1 MIENWPI
8 LSILILLPIFGAF
21 LVLLIPY
28 NLDQEGKIL
37 KNSITNIKLVS
48 LWTSIMTFLMTLLL
62 SLKFNYNE
70 KQYQFLEFSEWVPS
84 LGIVYRS

>member
-8 LSILILLPIFGAF
+8 LSILIFLPIFGAF

-28 NLDQEGKIL
+28 KKDQEGKIL

-62 SLKFNYNE
+62 SLKFKYSGRQQE
-70 KQYQFLEFSEWVPS
+70 GKSSKLQQ
-84 LGIVYRS
+84 

>member
-8 LSILILLPIFGAF
+8 LSILIFLPIFGAF
-21 LVLLIPY
+21 LILLIP
-28 NLDQEGKIL
+28 NKINQEGEIL

-62 SLKFNYNE
+62 SLKFNYTE
-70 KQYQFLEFSEWVPS
+70 
-84 LGIVYRS
+84 

>member
-8 LSILILLPIFGAF
+8 LSILIFLPIFGAF
-21 LVLLIPY
+21 LVLLIP
-28 NLDQEGKIL
+28 NKTNQEGTIL

-62 SLKFNYNE
+62 SLKFNYTE
-70 KQYQFLEFSEWVPS
+70 KQYQFLEFYD
-84 LGIVYRS
+84 GFHH

>member
-8 LSILILLPIFGAF
+8 LSILIFLPIFGAF

-48 LWTSIMTFLMTLLL
+48 LWTSIMTFLKTLL
-62 SLKFNYNE
+62 
-70 KQYQFLEFSEWVPS
+70 
-84 LGIVYRS
+84 

>member
-8 LSILILLPIFGAF
+8 LSILIFLPIFGAF

-28 NLDQEGKIL
+28 NLDQEGKIS

-48 LWTSIMTFLMTLLL
+48 LWTSIMTFLMTLIL

-70 KQYQFLEFSEWVPS
+70 KQYQF
-84 LGIVYRS
+84 

>member
-21 LVLLIPY
+21 LILLIP
-28 NLDQEGKIL
+28 NKIDQEGKIL

-62 SLKFNYNE
+62 SKKVNYYE
-70 KQYQFLEFSEWVPS
+70 KKYKIQQYLVQKTYL
-84 LGIVYRS
+84 